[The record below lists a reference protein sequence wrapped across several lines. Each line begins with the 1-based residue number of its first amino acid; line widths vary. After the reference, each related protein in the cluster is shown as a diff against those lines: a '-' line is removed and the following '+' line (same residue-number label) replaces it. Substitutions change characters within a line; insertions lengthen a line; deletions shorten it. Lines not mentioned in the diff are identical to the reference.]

1 REMLRPNE
9 LTSDWMQASRLAE
22 RLELGDLIEIKRVVG
37 VAKSHFYAHWAVYIG
52 SYNGRAYVAHLAT
65 EDSDFDVDVSGSMNP
80 SDSFAALKTKIARG
94 SEAQVRRDEL
104 SRVARGD
111 LCRINNSLDMTRTP
125 FPPCIVVDRAL
136 LMLGS
141 SDYNLL
147 LNNCEHFVTYC
158 RYGTKES
165 EQADVA
171 KSVIVGSAALLF
183 SGSVPFA
190 LTTGCLGYTLT
201 KLGHK
206 IKRLVP
212 FYPEAL
218 L

>member
-1 REMLRPNE
+1 MLSSVQVIVRR
-9 LTSDWMQASRLAE
+9 DYM
-22 RLELGDLIEIKRVVG
+22 VVNDY
-37 VAKSHFYAHWAVYIG
+37 K
-52 SYNGRAYVAHLAT
+52 
-65 EDSDFDVDVSGSMNP
+65 
-80 SDSFAALKTKIARG
+80 
-94 SEAQVRRDEL
+94 VRRDEL

-136 LMLGS
+136 LM
-141 SDYNLL
+141 
-147 LNNCEHFVTYC
+147 
-158 RYGTKES
+158 
-165 EQADVA
+165 ADVA